1 MGQVLSRQRAIQA
14 AIYSA
19 GPFFGYPWKPILN
32 EIFGGD
38 YHESYLHFR
47 EQHMVGADLFYHCI
61 CLVWQLSSNY
71 AFLDSIDEALEVRG
85 YTKPRKRL
93 VATLT
98 SLLWALHLMRTSPTP
113 LSVKCLSV
121 ACIYAAHSYFGQL
134 FTKHWEK
141 VVFMQGFIE
150 AAAFQVLSG
159 RIRLSRYLG
168 YLAVRTALWK
178 YLSTNKRGAL
188 KEYTTPISAGLLA
201 VIAFNSTR
209 ARPIGPV
216 ISMGFYGWI
225 ISLLC
230 DSREIY
236 FWSCG
241 MTATLGQAIAH
252 NLSRE
257 AGTLAVLQGS
267 SMDMSAYELSHVTF
281 FPNLLFQSIYSYFGL

>member
-1 MGQVLSRQRAIQA
+1 MGTEIDIRH
-14 AIYSA
+14 IY
-19 GPFFGYPWKPILN
+19 
-32 EIFGGD
+32 
-38 YHESYLHFR
+38 R
-47 EQHMVGADLFYHCI
+47 EYNTEADGLANQGANGVTVTHN
-61 CLVWQLSSNY
+61 W
-71 AFLDSIDEALEVRG
+71 
-85 YTKPRKRL
+85 
-93 VATLT
+93 
-98 SLLWALHLMRTSPTP
+98 
-113 LSVKCLSV
+113 
-121 ACIYAAHSYFGQL
+121 
-134 FTKHWEK
+134 
-141 VVFMQGFIE
+141 
-150 AAAFQVLSG
+150 
-159 RIRLSRYLG
+159 
-168 YLAVRTALWK
+168 
-178 YLSTNKRGAL
+178 STVCF
-188 KEYTTPISAGLLA
+188 LLA

-281 FPNLLFQSIYSYFGL
+281 FPNLLFQSIHSHFGL